1 MKNIE
6 TLIKEYTDK
15 NEDLILRSADY
26 THSPDSYI
34 CDIISEVA
42 DSEIDIYYSGLFDWL
57 KNDPDSVENIEYTLR
72 EFGTPTSGNDIPDF
86 MKILQQ
92 GQYYGNE
99 QKIYNNIN
107 DFGKIWLL
115 YYLKD
120 VENITELTDE
130 QAEKIEDLDVDSNDK
145 FADLLEK
152 FKNED

>member
-6 TLIKEYTDK
+6 TLIKEYTGK

-26 THSPDSYI
+26 THCPDMYI
-34 CDIISEVA
+34 CDTISEVA
-42 DSEIDIYYSGLFDWL
+42 DSETDIYYSGLFDWL
-57 KNDPDSVENIEYTLR
+57 KNDPDSVENIECALR

-120 VENITELTDE
+120 VEDITELTDE

>member
-26 THSPDSYI
+26 THCPDSYI
-34 CDIISEVA
+34 CDIIGEIA
-42 DSEIDIYYSGLFDWL
+42 DSETDVYYSGLFDWL
-57 KNDPDSVENIEYTLR
+57 KNDPDSVENIEYALR

-86 MKILQQ
+86 IKILQQ

-130 QAEKIEDLDVDSNDK
+130 QAEKIEDLDIDSNER
-145 FADLLEK
+145 FSDLLDK
-152 FKNED
+152 WNE